1 MAAPGGTALFLKR
14 TTPTLLSLAC
24 LVAVIAAGCGSV
36 PPPESPA
43 GAPAGAQPATK
54 PPAAGGTLECQYFTS
69 GSMVPAAVPPGPGLS
84 SGDYAVRFGN
94 VGGRTLMTVRIRC
107 ASYAVGVDIDGETI
121 TPVPGTL
128 DSFVATCNF
137 PWNEEQAR
145 MKSHLQ
151 APLEFAR
158 REGGLVLH
166 NQEWGITLY
175 QTPYEAA

>member
-1 MAAPGGTALFLKR
+1 MALAAAP
-14 TTPTLLSLAC
+14 P
-24 LVAVIAAGCGSV
+24 V
-36 PPPESPA
+36 PP
-43 GAPAGAQPATK
+43 APAPHGKDECLQQPARDA
-54 PPAAGGTLECQYFTS
+54 AAGGTLECQYFTS
-69 GSMVPAAVPPGPGLS
+69 GSMVPAAVPPGPGVS